1 MALSSDEVLFGRIV
15 VHNKL
20 ASDSQVKESMAIAE
34 REGKDLGT
42 VLRAKG
48 ILSEKQVELIAQ
60 RVRRKNHEQAD
71 APAAAYSRSGP

>member
-60 RVRRKNHEQAD
+60 AL
-71 APAAAYSRSGP
+71 PAQPVGEHGPHDQRPFTR